1 MPFATDSPRPS
12 KPTVPV
18 RPPRRRSAF
27 GRVLAAVGITLV
39 VLIGVVAIAGAVV
52 IHGYLSDAPAM
63 PSREAL
69 WTLRRSP
76 GMTFLDRNGQTI
88 ATRGAKYGVPVTL
101 QALPAYV
108 PKAFLAAEDRRFY
121 QHGPVDVYAIARA
134 LGADLRAHRSA
145 EGASTLTQQLARTL
159 FLKREQSLKRKIQEA
174 YLAWE
179 LEQNMSKDEVLELYL
194 NRTYFGD
201 GAYGLDAASRA
212 YFGKPA
218 GQLSVSEAATLAG
231 LPNAPTRLALTN
243 DMPAAI
249 ARGHKI
255 LQTMAD
261 EGWITPQV
269 LAWAMAT
276 PPVLAPASNNE
287 GDMAYVLDQAA
298 AEAEQVTG
306 GATPDM
312 VVTTTIDP
320 LLQATGAQA
329 VRDVVLKEGAH
340 RNVTQGALVSLGPDG
355 AILAEIGGLDHGAS
369 SFNRVVQAKRQPG
382 SSFKAFVYGAAV
394 EHGDTPNDIR
404 QDAPIKYGDWT
415 PENYGHGYA
424 GAVTLRQA
432 LARSLNTVS
441 VRLTLEVGP
450 QTVASFAR
458 RLGLMDIPVDPGPSI
473 ALGAYEVTPLEMAG
487 GYQVFQDGGGK
498 TTPYLV
504 SEVRSTRGEIL
515 YAHTASAPTPV
526 MDPLFATRMI
536 DMLKAVVTSGTAT
549 GANIGRPAAGKT
561 GTSQNWRDAWFVG
574 FTPDVLTAVWVG
586 NDNGAPMAKV
596 TGGEL
601 PVAIW
606 KRFMM
611 VAEKNLPV
619 RDFPWLVPE
628 PPSSP
633 SEDTGAD
640 QGGYS
645 DQPPAM
651 DEPDTGAQD
660 SGAAP
665 DQGDQDR
672 GDDAGPYGQRGGDD
686 QDQSGDPDQRA
697 APPDRAAPVDPPY
710 NDDDRYGP
718 PPEDRAAP
726 YPDRPPPP
734 PPRTHG
740 DDSPDSSA
748 DDTRRYRY

>member
-1 MPFATDSPRPS
+1 
-12 KPTVPV
+12 
-18 RPPRRRSAF
+18 
-27 GRVLAAVGITLV
+27 
-39 VLIGVVAIAGAVV
+39 
-52 IHGYLSDAPAM
+52 
-63 PSREAL
+63 
-69 WTLRRSP
+69 
-76 GMTFLDRNGQTI
+76 
-88 ATRGAKYGVPVTL
+88 
-101 QALPAYV
+101 
-108 PKAFLAAEDRRFY
+108 
-121 QHGPVDVYAIARA
+121 
-134 LGADLRAHRSA
+134 
-145 EGASTLTQQLARTL
+145 
-159 FLKREQSLKRKIQEA
+159 
-174 YLAWE
+174 
-179 LEQNMSKDEVLELYL
+179 
-194 NRTYFGD
+194 
-201 GAYGLDAASRA
+201 
-212 YFGKPA
+212 
-218 GQLSVSEAATLAG
+218 VSEAATLAG

-243 DMPAAI
+243 DMAGAV
-249 ARGHKI
+249 ARSHKI

-269 LAWAMAT
+269 LAQAMAT

-306 GATPDM
+306 GASPDM
-312 VVTTTIDP
+312 VITTTIDP
-320 LLQATGAQA
+320 LLQTTGAQA

-340 RNVTQGALVSLGPDG
+340 RNVSQGALVSLAPDG

-415 PENYGHGYA
+415 PENYGHSYA

-450 QTVASFAR
+450 QTVAAFAR

-504 SEVRSTRGEIL
+504 SEVRSTRGDIL
-515 YAHTASAPTPV
+515 YAHAASAPTPV
-526 MDPLFATRMI
+526 MDPLFATRMV

-574 FTPDVLTAVWVG
+574 FTPDILTAVWVG
-586 NDNGAPMAKV
+586 NDNGSPMAKV

-606 KRFMM
+606 KRFMT

-628 PPSSP
+628 PPSTGSA
-633 SEDTGAD
+633 DTGAD
-640 QGGYS
+640 QGGDQ

-651 DEPDTGAQD
+651 DEPDSGAPDTAGQDGGGQDSAQDDGAQ
-660 SGAAP
+660 P
-665 DQGDQDR
+665 DRGYQDR
-672 GDDAGPYGQRGGDD
+672 GDYADPYGPRD
-686 QDQSGDPDQRA
+686 QDQRDDRDQSSGPPGRGDA
-697 APPDRAAPVDPPY
+697 ADPPY

-718 PPEDRAAP
+718 PPDDRAP
-726 YPDRPPPP
+726 DYSDRPPPP
-734 PPRTHG
+734 PPRAHG
-740 DDSPDSSA
+740 DDAPDSSA
-748 DDTRRYRY
+748 DDARRYRY